1 MSSDLTP
8 DERRVRALTHAALEL
23 EFAARAA
30 EIERNRAVVELL
42 DSGGSTPTPLARA
55 MKLDPSR
62 VRQIR
67 SQWPTTFAKWD
78 KDRPQIEA
86 RIKALDE

>member
-1 MSSDLTP
+1 MSGDLTP

-23 EFAARAA
+23 ELAARAA
-30 EIERNRAVVELL
+30 LIERNRAVVELL
-42 DSGGSTPTPLARA
+42 ADGGSTPTPLARA

-67 SQWPTTFAKWD
+67 NQWPETLRKWAD
-78 KDRPQIEA
+78 DRPKIEA
-86 RIKALDE
+86 EIKALDE